1 MVETGWPEK
10 QQTHNSTKPLADL
23 ALKHFDPQTRGGVQ
37 TCWKSLSDTDLSSG
51 LSFMASSSILLM
63 LLLNSFS
70 STSFMSSSSKVS
82 VLEPLDERTSSIH
95 LEH

>member
-1 MVETGWPEK
+1 MEETGWPEER
-10 QQTHNSTKPLADL
+10 QTQNSTKPSPDL
-23 ALKHFDPQTRGGVQ
+23 ALKHFDPQGRGGFQ

-51 LSFMASSSILLM
+51 LSFMTSCSILLM

-70 STSFMSSSSKVS
+70 SISFMSSSSNVS
-82 VLEPLDERTSSIH
+82 VLEPLDERTSSIS